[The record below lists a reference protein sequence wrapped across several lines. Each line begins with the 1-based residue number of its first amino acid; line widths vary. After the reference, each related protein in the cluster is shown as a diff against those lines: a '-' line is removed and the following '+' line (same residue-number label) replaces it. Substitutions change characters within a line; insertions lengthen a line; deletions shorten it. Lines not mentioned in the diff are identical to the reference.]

1 MTEPDS
7 FCPVSPDA
15 MSTTDRQSFPQVT
28 EQLAVFERGVV
39 DLIDRAELTK
49 LLERSRSEGRPL
61 RVKFGMDPS
70 SADLHLGHA
79 VQLFK
84 LRDLQQ
90 LGHTIVLIV
99 GDATAMLGDPTGRN
113 ELRPQLTREE
123 VEANLATYTEQ
134 AGKVLDMERTE
145 VRRNSTWFDALSF
158 QDVLKLAGRVTVA
171 QMLEREDFTKRM
183 NANKPIHLHELMY
196 PVMQGWDSVE
206 VRCDLELGGTDQLFN
221 LLRGRELQQKEGQRG
236 QVVFTMPLINGTDGR
251 KMSKSYG
258 NAIGLTDAPNDMF
271 GKAMSVED
279 AVMKDWFLLLT
290 RVPLS
295 EVETLL
301 AGHPREA
308 KARLAEELVAFF
320 HSPDAARAAREA
332 FDSQFRDKKL
342 PDDIPEYPF
351 PDSGREAGLP
361 LANLLREVGLCKSTS
376 EARRNI
382 EQGGVRLDGEVHKDP
397 RELIHPPAAE
407 LLVQV
412 GKRRFA
418 RVRS

>member
-1 MTEPDS
+1 LGFAYAFDEMED
-7 FCPVSPDA
+7 
-15 MSTTDRQSFPQVT
+15 MSTTDRQTFPEVS
-28 EQLAVFERGVV
+28 EQLAVFERGIV
-39 DLIDRAELTK
+39 DLIDRTELET
-49 LLERSRSEGRPL
+49 LLKRSGTEGRPL

-79 VQLFK
+79 VQLLK
-84 LRDLQQ
+84 LRDLQE
-90 LGHTIVLIV
+90 LGHKIVLIV
-99 GDATAMLGDPTGRN
+99 GDATAMVGDPTGRN
-113 ELRPQLTREE
+113 ELRPQLTREA
-123 VEANLATYTEQ
+123 VEANLTTYTDQ
-134 AGKVLDMERTE
+134 AGKILDMDRTE

-183 NANKPIHLHELMY
+183 KENKPIHLHELMY

-206 VRCDLELGGTDQLFN
+206 IRCDMELGGTDQLFN

-271 GKAMSVED
+271 GKAMSIED
-279 AVMKDWFLLLT
+279 AVMGDWFRLLT
-290 RVPLS
+290 RVPML

-308 KARLAEELVAFF
+308 KARLAQEITAFF
-320 HSPDAARAAREA
+320 HSPDDARAAREA

-342 PDDIPEYPF
+342 PDDIPEHSF
-351 PDSGREAGLP
+351 PESGREAGLP

-397 RELIHPPAAE
+397 RELIQPPAAE

-418 RVRS
+418 RVRAE

>member
-1 MTEPDS
+1 MTTPS
-7 FCPVSPDA
+7 
-15 MSTTDRQSFPQVT
+15 SFPAAA
-28 EQLAVFERGVV
+28 EQLTVFERGVV
-39 DLIDRAELTK
+39 DLIDRAELVK
-49 LLERSRSEGRPL
+49 LLERSRSSGKPL

-84 LRDLQQ
+84 LRAIQE

-99 GDATAMLGDPTGRN
+99 GDATAMVGDPTGRN
-113 ELRPQLTREE
+113 ELRPQLSREE
-123 VEANLATYTEQ
+123 VEANLATYTDQ
-134 AGKVLDMERTE
+134 AGRVLDMERTE
-145 VRRNSTWFDALSF
+145 VRRNSSWFDAMSF

-183 NANKPIHLHELMY
+183 AEQKPIHLHELMY

-206 VRCDLELGGTDQLFN
+206 IRCDMELGGTDQLFN
-221 LLRGRELQQKEGQRG
+221 LLRGRELQQKNEQRG
-236 QVVFTMPLINGTDGR
+236 QVCFTMPLINGTDGR

-271 GKAMSVED
+271 GKAMSVADE
-279 AVMKDWFLLLT
+279 VMGDWFRLLT
-290 RVPLS
+290 SVPLD

-308 KARLAEELVAFF
+308 KARLAEEITTFF
-320 HSPDAARAAREA
+320 HSPEAAHAAREA
-332 FDSQFRDKKL
+332 FDAQFRDKQL
-342 PDDIPEYPF
+342 PDDIPEHAF
-351 PDSGREAGLP
+351 PASGRDAGLP
-361 LANLLREVGLCKSTS
+361 LANLLRELGLCQSTS

-382 EQGGVRLDGEVHKDP
+382 EQGGVRLDGEVKKDP
-397 RELIHPPAAE
+397 RELVLPPAAE

-418 RVRS
+418 RVRA